1 MLNKSYHSSK
11 SLFLIAMIIMT
22 CSCTHTPPQC
32 IPTVVPAAIETKPKT
47 SHPLGI
53 IGGVEPVYLP
63 PMTTPFLAR
72 IDTGAQ
78 TSSIDVLKEKF
89 FERDGKKWVS
99 FTIENSETGERKV
112 FEKIVEDQ
120 ISIKRIGGNE
130 KRVIVVMEMK
140 IGNQIIKEKFS
151 LAEREK
157 FKYQVLIGR
166 NILNGRAIVDP
177 ALSITLK

>member
-1 MLNKSYHSSK
+1 MYNKVDNFFKIFFSSA
-11 SLFLIAMIIMT
+11 LIIMT
-22 CSCTHTPPQC
+22 CSCTHTPPKC
-32 IPTVVPAAIETKPKT
+32 IPEIIPVTVEEKPKT

-53 IGGVEPVYLP
+53 IGGIEPVYLST
-63 PMTTPFLAR
+63 MKTPFYAR

-78 TSSIDVLKEKF
+78 TSSIDVTREKI

-99 FTIENSETGERKV
+99 FTIANSESGETRT
-112 FEKIVEDQ
+112 FERLIEEHVA
-120 ISIKRIGGNE
+120 IKRVGGNE
-130 KRVIVVMEMK
+130 KRVIVVMDIK
-140 IGNQIIKEKFS
+140 IGNQTFKEKFS

-177 ALSITLK
+177 ALSMTLK